1 MEPDHSSL
9 PQITAS
15 DHGRRRWVI
24 GCWVG
29 AITLCFCFGL
39 SHSFTMM
46 AKYDD
51 ESYVM
56 LSLQTFFQGER
67 LYEETYTQYG
77 PAYYLIQSP
86 LHRWFEIPITHDV
99 VRLKTVITWFAISLL
114 SGILVWRMTGK
125 MMLGITGTLLVMLH
139 LEKLGL
145 EPAHPQEIIALLA
158 AAGLIVLQ
166 PKNQW
171 MLLIAGGCA
180 ALAGLTKLN
189 VGATMAASFLFAV
202 TWNHHNSSQHDKL
215 LKLISAALCCSIP
228 AAIGWLIFKKV
239 SLGAEPG
246 GLLLPAALLLS
257 VVTVCWAAK
266 QNRSS
271 EITKQTKSSEKA
283 QPNRIKDF
291 YWVVA
296 GGLAGTV
303 WVVVWA
309 MRHGNNLREILWG
322 VLLQHS
328 FMSES
333 FYQPLRFQALT
344 LVSAITFFL
353 LVFSYLS
360 LKQCGF
366 RTAEKLM
373 PWLMTIPVIT
383 LLIASLLLVVSCF
396 QSIEHG
402 LSLRGAASFLAV
414 TGPVVMP
421 IILINKISVPRLAV
435 AMSGCLFPVLAFPT
449 PGTQV
454 SLGTIPV
461 ILGLLVGVSDAAQ
474 IKFEYQSFSKV
485 IDTYLGWCIALA
497 MLGSTLVFSSRWID
511 QVPLNQP
518 GCDWVRLEA
527 SRAAEEQQV
536 AAAIRNTPG
545 KILAF
550 ETHNHNRFFF
560 WTDKIPATAMN
571 PTFWPWMLTD
581 TQSEKITQALS
592 KEELVCVV
600 RDESDGLIYA
610 QPVETSLS
618 KEMSDGWK
626 LQSEIGQWKVGIRT
640 KTTGEPS
647 SSLDN

>member
-1 MEPDHSSL
+1 
-9 PQITAS
+9 
-15 DHGRRRWVI
+15 
-24 GCWVG
+24 
-29 AITLCFCFGL
+29 
-39 SHSFTMM
+39 MM

-271 EITKQTKSSEKA
+271 EITKQTK
-283 QPNRIKDF
+283 
-291 YWVVA
+291 
-296 GGLAGTV
+296 
-303 WVVVWA
+303 
-309 MRHGNNLREILWG
+309 
-322 VLLQHS
+322 
-328 FMSES
+328 
-333 FYQPLRFQALT
+333 
-344 LVSAITFFL
+344 
-353 LVFSYLS
+353 
-360 LKQCGF
+360 
-366 RTAEKLM
+366 
-373 PWLMTIPVIT
+373 
-383 LLIASLLLVVSCF
+383 
-396 QSIEHG
+396 
-402 LSLRGAASFLAV
+402 
-414 TGPVVMP
+414 
-421 IILINKISVPRLAV
+421 
-435 AMSGCLFPVLAFPT
+435 
-449 PGTQV
+449 
-454 SLGTIPV
+454 
-461 ILGLLVGVSDAAQ
+461 
-474 IKFEYQSFSKV
+474 
-485 IDTYLGWCIALA
+485 
-497 MLGSTLVFSSRWID
+497 
-511 QVPLNQP
+511 
-518 GCDWVRLEA
+518 
-527 SRAAEEQQV
+527 
-536 AAAIRNTPG
+536 
-545 KILAF
+545 
-550 ETHNHNRFFF
+550 
-560 WTDKIPATAMN
+560 
-571 PTFWPWMLTD
+571 
-581 TQSEKITQALS
+581 
-592 KEELVCVV
+592 
-600 RDESDGLIYA
+600 
-610 QPVETSLS
+610 
-618 KEMSDGWK
+618 
-626 LQSEIGQWKVGIRT
+626 
-640 KTTGEPS
+640 
-647 SSLDN
+647 